1 MKSKKRI
8 LAVVLGAIMLFTCA
22 LGLTACGN
30 DDNPVSK
37 DGKVVINV
45 AMLNTEKKSFENV
58 KTAYEKLHNDVEIRI
73 KGYTSYETEMTG
85 YVRNKN
91 WPDIVWTAG
100 DQHAGYSGAGHFLN
114 LKDFDEADDEFS
126 FEESGIYQV
135 LLDSTHYSLTDTGYW
150 FMPRDYN
157 VPIIFVNKKHF
168 QKAGINFEEVKSNWN
183 YETFL
188 SVCAQLKTAY
198 AGASDK
204 DKDNMSSGFLSSAY
218 PLELDPI
225 KMSNFTGIVKSFGGE
240 MLDPSK
246 NTVEEIC
253 TFGKPASVAAYKE
266 FSETFYKSG
275 YVDPTDTNQSLFN
288 QKKAGMWLAVR
299 PEVASI
305 PASID
310 YDFLPTP
317 FAVSGVGCGGYA
329 ITAKSATKEVNGK
342 KVSDYAWDFLK
353 YVISEDGQNEL
364 SKSGLL
370 VPAIQSL
377 KDSGVWTT
385 YGNTA
390 SVTHNYSAFTNTAA
404 TTLVGLNDVK
414 RFAPQY
420 VSNVDKDLVSLV
432 TFCIQYDSNNFETDF
447 AAKAIEVTNRI
458 KSYTLA

>member
-1 MKSKKRI
+1 MKLKKKI
-8 LAVVLGAIMLFTCA
+8 SSALLGAIMLLTCA
-22 LGLTACGN
+22 FGLTACGG
-30 DDNPVSK
+30 DGGSVSK
-37 DGKVVINV
+37 NGKVIVSV
-45 AMLNTEKKSFENV
+45 AMLNTEKKSFENI
-58 KTAYEKLHNDVEIRI
+58 KKAYESLHNDVEIRI

-114 LKDFDEADDEFS
+114 LKDFADNDKDFS

-135 LLDSTHYSLTDTGYW
+135 LLDSTHYSPTDTGYW

-157 VPIIFVNKKHF
+157 IPIIFVNKKHF
-168 QKAGINFEEVKSNWN
+168 EKAGIDFEEVKSNWN

-188 SVCAQLKTAY
+188 SVCSRLKTAY
-198 AGASDK
+198 AGASDTN
-204 DKDNMSSGFLSSAY
+204 KDNMSSGFLSSSY
-218 PLELDPI
+218 PLELDAI
-225 KMSNFTGIVKSFGGE
+225 KMSNFTGIVKSFGGQ
-240 MLDPSK
+240 MLDTSK

-253 TFGKPASVAAYKE
+253 TFGTADSVAAYKE
-266 FSETFYKSG
+266 FYETFYKSG

-288 QKKAGMWLAVR
+288 QKKSGMWLAVR

-317 FAVSGVGCGGYA
+317 FTVSGVGCGGYA
-329 ITAKSATKEVNGK
+329 ITAKSATKDANGK
-342 KVSDYAWDFLK
+342 KVSDYAWEFLK
-353 YVISEDGQNEL
+353 YVVSTDGQNEL

-370 VPAIQSL
+370 VPAIESL

-390 SVTHNYSAFTNTAA
+390 SVTHNHSAFTDTTA
-404 TTLVGLNDVK
+404 TTLVGLNDIK
-414 RFAPQY
+414 LFAPQY
-420 VSNVDKDLVSLV
+420 VSNVDKDLISLV
-432 TFCIQYDSNNFETDF
+432 TFCIQYNSSNFETDF
-447 AAKAIEVTNRI
+447 AAKATEVINRI
-458 KSYTLA
+458 KGYSLA